1 LHSLHSASFKTIK
14 PAPSFLDTPRLH
26 PLDRRRNVCHVSNSK
41 HTTEKEFVDRMIPTD
56 TTIKEGIEL
65 LGGRTML
72 FHVAFCTCNKLNR
85 LTKSMGLYVVYSL
98 HAVRPSRIRSRRF

>member
-1 LHSLHSASFKTIK
+1 
-14 PAPSFLDTPRLH
+14 
-26 PLDRRRNVCHVSNSK
+26 VSNSK

-85 LTKSMGLYVVYSL
+85 LTKSMGFTRRKVDSVFYGSVGISCEEN
-98 HAVRPSRIRSRRF
+98 ASGARFEESATTTRPYDL